1 MRILVLGG
9 AGLMGEEIVN
19 QLISRSDV
27 QITVADAAANKL
39 AKLSERLGSRVD
51 TAVVNVDDSSG
62 LVSEM
67 KKADAVVSAVG
78 PYYKYATKIIESSIA
93 AHVNMVDI
101 DDDFDATL
109 ASLKIDAQA
118 KKAGVTVIIGCGASP
133 GVTNIMARYGAD
145 KLDKVDEIRLYW
157 AESATDPAGP
167 AAMIHWFHITSGE
180 VPMYI
185 NGDWVNVKGLSEPE
199 VVEFM
204 PPLGK
209 LEVCYTGHA
218 EPVSLPRF
226 IKGVKDVTIK
236 GAVFPSRM
244 LDVYKTLSELGFGS
258 AETFNLP
265 DGYSIPVR
273 ELSVRLLR
281 ALPRFAPQFFL
292 DLYNEEMARYAGCA
306 GATKV
311 VVSGQKDGDPTRYTY
326 DLMTDSVR
334 TGTATPA
341 AVAALLLARGEVSKR
356 GVMAPEGAFSPASFL
371 KELKVP
377 VNEIETRKRQI
388 VNTAKL
394 G

>member
-9 AGLMGEEIVN
+9 AGHMGEEIVN
-19 QLISRSDV
+19 QLIARSDV
-27 QITVADAAANKL
+27 QITVADAAADKL
-39 AKLSERLGSRVD
+39 AKLAEGFGSKVD
-51 TAVVNVDDSSG
+51 TAVINVDDSNG
-62 LVSEM
+62 LISQM
-67 KKADAVVSAVG
+67 KKADVVVSAVG
-78 PYYKYATKIIESSIA
+78 PYYKYATKIIEASIA
-93 AHVNMVDI
+93 ARVNMVDI

-109 ASLKIDAQA
+109 ASLKIDARA
-118 KKAGVTVIIGCGASP
+118 KKAGVTVVVGCGASP

-185 NGDWVNVKGLSEPE
+185 NGDWVNVKGLSGAE

-209 LEVCYTGHA
+209 LAVCYTGHA

-226 IKGVKDVTIK
+226 IKGLNNVTIK
-236 GAVFPSRM
+236 GAIFPSRM
-244 LDVYKTLSELGFGS
+244 MDVYKILTELGFGS

-265 DGYSIPVR
+265 EGYSIPVR

-281 ALPRFAPQFFL
+281 AMPRFAPQFFL
-292 DLYNEEMARYAGCA
+292 DLYNEEMSRYQGCA

-311 VVSGQKDGDPTRYTY
+311 VVRGRKGGEFTEYTY

-341 AVAALLLARGEVSKR
+341 AVAALLLARGEVKEY
-356 GVMAPEGAFSPASFL
+356 GVLAPEGAFTPALFL
-371 KELKVP
+371 KELKAP
-377 VNEIETRKRQI
+377 INEVETRKRQI

>member
-9 AGLMGEEIVN
+9 AGHMGEEIVN

-27 QITVADAAANKL
+27 QITVCDAAANKL
-39 AKLSERLGSRVD
+39 AKLASGLGSRVD
-51 TAVVNVDDSSG
+51 TAVIDVDDANG
-62 LVSEM
+62 LISQM
-67 KKADAVVSAVG
+67 KKADVVVSAVG
-78 PYYKYATKIIESSIA
+78 PYYKYATKIIEASIA
-93 AHVNMVDI
+93 ARINMVDI
-101 DDDFDATL
+101 NDDFDATL
-109 ASLKIDAQA
+109 ASLKLDDKA
-118 KKAGVTVIIGCGASP
+118 KKAGVTAIVGCGASP
-133 GVTNIMARYGAD
+133 GVTNILAKYGAD
-145 KLDKVDEIRLYW
+145 KLDKVEEIRIYW

-167 AAMIHWFHITSGE
+167 AAMIHWFHITSGA

-185 NGDWVNVKGLSEPE
+185 NGDWVDVKGLSGPE

-204 PPLGK
+204 PPLGL

-226 IKGVKDVTIK
+226 VKGVKNVTIK
-236 GAVFPSRM
+236 GAIFPSRM
-244 LDVYKTLSELGFGS
+244 FDVYKMLTELGFGS
-258 AETFNLP
+258 VETFNLP

-273 ELSVRLLR
+273 ELAVRLLR
-281 ALPRFAPQFFL
+281 AMPRFAPQFFV
-292 DLYNEEMARYAGCA
+292 DLYNEEMSRYAGCA

-311 VVSGQKDGDPTRYTY
+311 VVTGQKNGEITKYSY

-341 AVAALLLARGEVSKR
+341 AVAALLLARGDVKHH
-356 GVMAPEGAFSPASFL
+356 GILAPEGAFTPASFL

-377 VNEIETRKRQI
+377 INEVETIKRQ
-388 VNTAKL
+388 VVSADKP